1 MVEYY
6 QPTTLQEALVVRA
19 AKIVVPYA
27 GGTDLMIEGNENT
40 TYLFLN
46 KVCEMC
52 RIYEDADYVHIGAAA
67 TYEKILSSDIVPAIL
82 KEAVSQ
88 IAAPAIRNLGTMGG
102 NIGNGSAK
110 ADTALVCFAVDAK
123 LVLESVNG
131 TRTVNIDEFY
141 LGRKKLD
148 LAENELITEILIHK
162 NDLTNYCYS
171 KVGARNALAIS
182 RVSFAGVFVLKDGK
196 IADLS
201 CAFGAVADTVL
212 RFKGI
217 EKMLLGKTIAEAT
230 ELKQDFINAYA
241 ASIVPIKGRVSIEY
255 RKAVCLNLLTDFLA
269 KNNI

>member
-6 QPTTLQEALVVRA
+6 QPTTLQEALDIRA
-19 AKIVVPYA
+19 TKNVVPYA
-27 GGTDLMIEGNENT
+27 GGTDLMIEGNENV

-52 RIYEDADYVHIGAAA
+52 RIYEDAEYIYIGATC
-67 TYEKILSSDIVPAIL
+67 TYEKILSSVIVPQIL
-82 KEAVSQ
+82 KDAISQ

-110 ADTALVCFAVDAK
+110 ADSALICFAVDAK
-123 LVLESVNG
+123 LVLASVNG

-148 LAENELITEILIHK
+148 LAENELITEILIP
-162 NDLTNYCYS
+162 NCDLSNYSYN

-182 RVSFAGVFVLKDGK
+182 RVAFAGVLVLKDDK
-196 IADLS
+196 IANFA

-212 RFKGI
+212 RFKDI
-217 EKMLLGKTIAEAT
+217 EKMYIGKTVKEAS
-230 ELKQDFINAYA
+230 ELKQDFLSAYA
-241 ASIVPIKGRVSIEY
+241 TSIVPIKGRVSMEY
-255 RKAVCLNLLTDFLA
+255 RKAVCMNLLSDFLA
-269 KNNI
+269 QNMI

>member
-1 MVEYY
+1 MVEFY
-6 QPTTLQEALVVRA
+6 QPTTLQEALIIRA
-19 AKIVVPYA
+19 ANHVVPYA
-27 GGTDLMIEGNENT
+27 GGTDLMIEGKENV

-46 KVCEMC
+46 KVCDLFK
-52 RIYEDADYVHIGAAA
+52 IYEDAEYVHIGAAC
-67 TYEKILSSDIVPAIL
+67 TYEKILSSNIVPQIL

-110 ADTALVCFAVDAK
+110 ADSALICFAVDAK
-123 LVLESVNG
+123 LVLASING

-148 LAENELITEILIHK
+148 LAENELITEILIPK
-162 NDLTNYCYS
+162 CDLNNYSYY

-182 RVSFAGVFVLKDGK
+182 RVSFAGVLTIKDDK
-196 IADLS
+196 IANIA

-212 RFKGI
+212 RFKDL
-217 EKMLLGKTIAEAT
+217 EKLLVGKTIKEAIA
-230 ELKQDFINAYA
+230 LKQDFLNAYA
-241 ASIVPIKGRVSIEY
+241 TSIVPIKGRVSMEY

-269 KNNI
+269 KNGI

>member
-6 QPTTLQEALVVRA
+6 QPTTLKEALEIRVS
-19 AKIVVPYA
+19 KNVVPYA

-46 KVCEMC
+46 KVCELC
-52 RIYEDADYVHIGAAA
+52 RIYEDSGYVHIGATA
-67 TYEKILSSDIVPAIL
+67 TYEKILSSDIVPQIL
-82 KEAVSQ
+82 KESVSQ

-123 LVLESVNG
+123 LVLASVNG
-131 TRTVNIDEFY
+131 TRIVNIDEFY

-148 LAENELITEILIHK
+148 LAENELITEILIPK
-162 NDLTNYCYS
+162 DNLSNYCYS

-182 RVSFAGVFVLKDGK
+182 RVSFAGVLILKDGN
-196 IADLS
+196 ISNIS

-212 RFKGI
+212 RYKDV
-217 EKMLLGKTIAEAT
+217 EKMLIGKTIEEASA
-230 ELKQDFINAYA
+230 LKQDFLSEYA
-241 ASIVPIKGRVSIEY
+241 TRIVPIKGRVSIEY
-255 RKAVCLNLLTDFLA
+255 RKAVCLNLLTDFLT
-269 KNNI
+269 KNDI